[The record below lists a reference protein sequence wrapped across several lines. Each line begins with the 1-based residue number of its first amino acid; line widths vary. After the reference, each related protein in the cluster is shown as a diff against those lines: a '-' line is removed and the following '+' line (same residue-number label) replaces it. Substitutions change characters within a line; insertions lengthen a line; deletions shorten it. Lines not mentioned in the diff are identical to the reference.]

1 MGEGIAMEKVGIIG
15 YGNMGRAIAERIK
28 NKYAVTVFDKD
39 KNKIS
44 TLENIVAVSD
54 LVQLVQQSEI
64 IILAVK
70 PQDFVSVL
78 DGIKSSVGD
87 KLIIT
92 IAAGIS
98 TDYIKSLLGQDVR
111 VVRIMPN
118 LPSQIG
124 RGVSVISKELN
135 ASENNLNSA
144 WHLAYDIF
152 SNLGSVLP
160 VDKEEMI
167 NAATAIS
174 GSGPAFFCHYVIKE
188 NKKAN
193 ELRDEFVELLTQ
205 AAVNLGFDKLE
216 AQLLSGTTVD
226 GTIAMLIE
234 KHLTCAELIKMVAS
248 KGGTTE
254 AGLEVLNSAGSI
266 KDATEKAAKRAGQL
280 EKRS

>member
-1 MGEGIAMEKVGIIG
+1 MEKVGIIG

-28 NKYAVTVFDKD
+28 DKYAVVVFDKD
-39 KNKIS
+39 KHKIS
-44 TLENIVAVSD
+44 NLKNTIVAQT
-54 LVQLVQQSEI
+54 LAQLVEQSEI

-78 DGIKSSVGD
+78 DEIKSGLGD

-92 IAAGIS
+92 IAAGIC
-98 TDYIKSLLGQDVR
+98 TDYIKSQLGQAAR
-111 VVRIMPN
+111 VARIMPN

-124 RGVSVISKELN
+124 KGVSVISKELN

-152 SNLGSVLP
+152 SNLGAVLP

-188 NKKAN
+188 NKKPS
-193 ELRDEFVELLTQ
+193 EVRDEFVDLLTQ

-216 AQLLSGTTVD
+216 AQFLSAATVD

-234 KHLTCAELIKMVAS
+234 KHLTCAELINMVAS

>member
-1 MGEGIAMEKVGIIG
+1 MEKVGIIG

-28 NKYAVTVFDKD
+28 DKYVVVVFDKD
-39 KNKIS
+39 KHKIS
-44 TLENIVAVSD
+44 NLENIAVAQTPA
-54 LVQLVQQSEI
+54 QLVEQSEI

-70 PQDFVSVL
+70 PQDFDIL
-78 DGIKSSVGD
+78 FNEIKPYAAD
-87 KLIIT
+87 KLFIS

-98 TDYIKSLLGQDVR
+98 TGYIKNQLGQDIR

-124 RGVSVISKELN
+124 QGMSVISKEQN
-135 ASENNLNSA
+135 VIVDDLNSV
-144 WHLAYDIF
+144 WRLAYDIF

-167 NAATAIS
+167 NSATAIS

-193 ELRDEFVELLTQ
+193 EVRDEFVELLTQ
-205 AAVNLGFDKLE
+205 AAVNLGFDKRE
-216 AQLLSGTTVD
+216 AQLLSVTTVD
-226 GTIAMLIE
+226 GTIAMLKE
-234 KHLTCAELIKMVAS
+234 KQLSCEELIKMVAS

-254 AGLEVLNSAGSI
+254 AGLEVLNSGGLI
-266 KDATEKAAKRAGQL
+266 KDATEKASKRAGQL
-280 EKRS
+280 EKRN